1 MILIKTLTVKNFMSV
16 GNQTQAIDFQQKLL
30 TLVLGENLDM
40 GGDDAGS
47 RNGTGKTTIVNAL
60 SYALYG
66 EALTKIRK
74 DNLVNKTNGKSM
86 LVTITFEKEGKK
98 YKVERGRKPNV
109 MKYFIDDQE
118 QELSDVSQGDS
129 RKTQEDLNKMIGMT
143 PRMFKHLVAL
153 NTYTQPFLA
162 LHHSEQQDIIEQL
175 LGIQLLSEKADILKT
190 KIKRTKEDIAMETA
204 RLEGLKISNQK
215 VEETIQSLQHKS
227 SAWATQNK
235 DDIEKLKSNLKELEN
250 VDVEKELEAHKI
262 LDDWHKLDK
271 EQRQL
276 QKDKSNLEATIEQAD
291 KTAKKLDKDL
301 SKLHHKA
308 TCYACGQDLPKEK
321 IEEMQRKLE
330 EEYGEANSY
339 VMDLQEQ
346 IDQTQKE
353 LNELGDLTEK
363 PNTYYDTI
371 KEAYEHKQ
379 YVGNIE
385 TALKN
390 KQKESN
396 PYIDQIDELQ
406 KQALQEINWDEA
418 NTLQKLKEH
427 QEFLYKLLTNKDSF
441 IRKKIIDQNLTFLNN
456 RLTHYLDQ
464 LGLPHLVTFQND
476 LSVEIT
482 QLGQSLDFDNLSRG
496 ERNRLILGMSFA
508 FRDVW
513 ENLYQNINLLFLDEL
528 IDSGMDSAGVE
539 SSLAILKKM
548 SRERGKNIF
557 LISHKDE
564 LVGRVNNVL
573 KVIKENG
580 FTSYANDVETY
591 EHTR

>member
-1 MILIKTLTVKNFMSV
+1 MSV

-74 DNLVNKTNGKSM
+74 DNLVNKTNSKGM

-190 KIKRTKEDIAMETA
+190 KIKRTKEDIALETA
-204 RLEGLKISNQK
+204 RLEGLKISNEK

-227 SAWATQNK
+227 SAWETQNK

-276 QKDKSNLEATIEQAD
+276 QKDKSNLEATIVQAD

-301 SKLHHKA
+301 SNLHHKA

-346 IDQTQKE
+346 IDQTEKE
-353 LNELGDLTEK
+353 LQELGDLTEK

-390 KQKESN
+390 KQKDTN

-464 LGLPHLVTFQND
+464 LGLPHLVTFKND

-482 QLGQSLDFDNLSRG
+482 QLGQDLDFDNLSRG
-496 ERNRLILGMSFA
+496 ERNRLILGMSWA
-508 FRDVW
+508 FRDIY
-513 ENLYQNINLLFLDEL
+513 ESLNQPMNLMCIDEL
-528 IDSGMDSAGVE
+528 VDSGMDTTGVE
-539 SSLAILKKM
+539 NALAVLKKM
-548 SRERGKNIF
+548 GRESNKNVF
-557 LISHKDE
+557 LISHKEE
-564 LVGRVNNVL
+564 LQGRVNNVL
-573 KVIKENG
+573 YVVKEGG
-580 FTSYANDVETY
+580 FTSYSNDIEIIDPDSDVYRFKIT
-591 EHTR
+591 T

>member
-1 MILIKTLTVKNFMSV
+1 MSV

-66 EALTKIRK
+66 EALTKIRR
-74 DNLVNKTNGKSM
+74 DNLVNKTNGKGM

-98 YKVERGRKPNV
+98 YRVERGRKPNV
-109 MKYFIDDQE
+109 MKYFIDDEE

-153 NTYTQPFLA
+153 NTYTQPFLS
-162 LHHSEQQDIIEQL
+162 LHHTEQQDIIEQL

-190 KIKRTKEDIAMETA
+190 KIKRSKEDIAMETA
-204 RLEGLKISNQK
+204 RLDGLKISNEK
-215 VEETIQSLQHKS
+215 VEETIQSLQSKS
-227 SAWATQNK
+227 SAWSTQNK
-235 DDIEKLKSNLKELEN
+235 VDIEKLQESITEIESLDIDN
-250 VDVEKELEAHKI
+250 ELEAHQ
-262 LDDWHKLDK
+262 KL
-271 EQRQL
+271 EQWNKLNDELGQL
-276 QKDKSNLEATIEQAD
+276 NKDKSNLEATIVQAD

-301 SKLHHKA
+301 EKLHDEA
-308 TCYACGQDLPKEK
+308 TCYACGQELPKEK
-321 IEEMQRKLE
+321 IEEMQRKIE
-330 EEYGEANSY
+330 EEFGDANSY
-339 VMDLQEQ
+339 VMDLQDK
-346 IDQTQKE
+346 IDKTDAKI
-353 LNELGDLTEK
+353 NKIGDLEQRPT
-363 PNTYYDTI
+363 TYYETI
-371 KEAYEHKQ
+371 KEAYEHRQ
-379 YVGNIE
+379 YVDTLK

-390 KQKESN
+390 KQDESN
-396 PYIDQIDELQ
+396 PYLDQIDELQ
-406 KQALQEINWDEA
+406 KQAIQEVNYDTV
-418 NTLQKLKEH
+418 NTMQKLKEH
-427 QEFLYKLLTNKDSF
+427 EEFLYKLLTNKDSF

-528 IDSGMDSAGVE
+528 IDSGMDTAGVE
-539 SSLAILKKM
+539 SALAILKKM
-548 SRERGKNIF
+548 SRERAKNIF

-564 LVGRVNNVL
+564 LIGRVNNVL
-573 KVIKENG
+573 RVVKENG
-580 FTSYANDVETY
+580 FTQYANDVETY

>member
-1 MILIKTLTVKNFMSV
+1 M
-16 GNQTQAIDFQQKLL
+16 

-66 EALTKIRK
+66 EALTKIRR
-74 DNLVNKTNGKSM
+74 DNLVNKTNGKGM

-98 YKVERGRKPNV
+98 YRVERGRKPNV
-109 MKYFIDDQE
+109 MKYFIDDEE

-153 NTYTQPFLA
+153 NTYTQPFLS

-190 KIKRTKEDIAMETA
+190 KIKRSKEDIAMETA
-204 RLEGLKISNQK
+204 RLDGLKISNQK
-215 VEETIQSLQHKS
+215 VEETINSLQSKS
-227 SAWATQNK
+227 SAWTTQNK
-235 DDIEKLKSNLKELEN
+235 VDKEKLEDSIKEIESL
-250 VDVEKELEAHKI
+250 DIDKELEAHQT
-262 LDDWHKLDK
+262 LEQWNKLND
-271 EQRQL
+271 EMLQL
-276 QKDKSNLEATIEQAD
+276 NKDRSNLEATIVQAD

-301 SKLHHKA
+301 EKLNEKA

-339 VMDLQEQ
+339 VMDLQETL
-346 IDQTQKE
+346 DQTEEKIK
-353 LNELGDLTEK
+353 NLGDMAQK
-363 PNTYYDTI
+363 PTTYYETV
-371 KEAYEHKQ
+371 KEAYEHRQ
-379 YVGNIE
+379 YVDTLK

-390 KQKESN
+390 KQDESN
-396 PYIDQIDELQ
+396 PYLDQIDELQ
-406 KQALQEINWDEA
+406 KQAIQEVNYDTV
-418 NTLQKLKEH
+418 NTMQKLKEH
-427 QEFLYKLLTNKDSF
+427 EEFLYKLLTNKDSF

-464 LGLPHLVTFQND
+464 LGLPHLVTFKND

-482 QLGQSLDFDNLSRG
+482 QLGQDLDFDNLSRG

-528 IDSGMDSAGVE
+528 IDSGMDTAGVE
-539 SSLAILKKM
+539 SALAILKKM
-548 SRERGKNIF
+548 SRERAKNIF

-564 LVGRVNNVL
+564 LIGRVNNVL
-573 KVIKENG
+573 RVVKENG
-580 FTSYANDVETY
+580 FTQYANDVETY
-591 EHTR
+591 EHSR

>member
-86 LVTITFEKEGKK
+86 LVTIAFEKDGVN
-98 YKVERGRKPNV
+98 YRVERGRKPNV
-109 MKYFIDDQE
+109 MKYYIDDQE

-129 RKTQEDLNKMIGMT
+129 RKTQEDLNRMIGMN
-143 PRMFKHLVAL
+143 PKMFKHIVAL
-153 NTYTQPFLA
+153 NTYTQPFLS
-162 LHHSEQQDIIEQL
+162 LHNNEQQEIIENL

-190 KIKRTKEDIAMETA
+190 HIKRSKEDIALETA
-204 RLEGLKISNQK
+204 RLEGLKISNLK
-215 VEETIQSLQHKS
+215 VEETIHSLTNKS
-227 SAWATQNK
+227 SAWHNQNK
-235 DDIEKLKSNLKELEN
+235 TDIEKLENNLKELQSVN
-250 VDVEKELEAHKI
+250 IDSELEAHQK
-262 LDDWHKLDK
+262 LEDWTKLNDVL
-271 EQRQL
+271 RQL
-276 QKDKSNLEATIEQAD
+276 QKDRASLESTIEQAD
-291 KTAKKLDKDL
+291 KTAKKLHKDL
-301 SKLHHKA
+301 EKLNHKA
-308 TCYACGQDLPKEK
+308 TCYACGQDLPDDK
-321 IEEMQRKLE
+321 IEEMQKKLE
-330 EEYGEANSY
+330 MEYGESNSY
-339 VMDLQEQ
+339 VMELSEQ
-346 IDQTQKE
+346 LEQTTKDIE
-353 LNELGDLTEK
+353 AVGDLDQR

-371 KEAYEHKQ
+371 KEAYDHRQ
-379 YVGNIE
+379 YVDSIK

-390 KQKESN
+390 KQEETN
-396 PYIDQIDELQ
+396 PYLDQIEEL
-406 KQALQEINWDEA
+406 KNQAVQEINWDTA

-464 LGLPHLVTFQND
+464 LGLPHLVTFKND

-482 QLGQSLDFDNLSRG
+482 QLGQELDFDNLSRG
-496 ERNRLILGMSFA
+496 ERNRLILGLSFA

-548 SRERGKNIF
+548 SRESGKNIF

-564 LVGRVNNVL
+564 LMGRVNNVL
-573 KVIKENG
+573 KVVKENG
-580 FTSYANDVETY
+580 FTAYANDVETY
-591 EHTR
+591 DHSR

>member
-1 MILIKTLTVKNFMSV
+1 MSV

-86 LVTITFEKEGKK
+86 LVTIAFEKDGVN
-98 YKVERGRKPNV
+98 YRVERGRKPNV
-109 MKYFIDDQE
+109 MKYYIDDQE

-129 RKTQEDLNKMIGMT
+129 RKTQEDLNRMIGMN
-143 PRMFKHLVAL
+143 PKMFKHIVAL
-153 NTYTQPFLA
+153 NTYTQPFLS
-162 LHHSEQQDIIEQL
+162 LHNNEQQEIIENL

-190 KIKRTKEDIAMETA
+190 HIKRSKEDIALETA
-204 RLEGLKISNQK
+204 RLEGLKISNLK
-215 VEETIQSLQHKS
+215 VEETIHSLTNKS
-227 SAWATQNK
+227 SAWHNQNK
-235 DDIEKLKSNLKELEN
+235 TDIEKLENNLKELQSVN
-250 VDVEKELEAHKI
+250 IDSELEAHQK
-262 LDDWHKLDK
+262 LEDWTKLNDVL
-271 EQRQL
+271 RQL
-276 QKDKSNLEATIEQAD
+276 QKDRASLESTIEQAD
-291 KTAKKLDKDL
+291 KTAKKLHKDL
-301 SKLHHKA
+301 EKLNHKA
-308 TCYACGQDLPKEK
+308 TCYACGQDLPDDK
-321 IEEMQRKLE
+321 IEEMQKKLE
-330 EEYGEANSY
+330 MEYGESNSY
-339 VMDLQEQ
+339 VMELSEQ
-346 IDQTQKE
+346 LEQTTKDIE
-353 LNELGDLTEK
+353 AVGDLDQR

-371 KEAYEHKQ
+371 KEAYDHRQ
-379 YVGNIE
+379 YVDSIK

-390 KQKESN
+390 KQEETN
-396 PYIDQIDELQ
+396 PYLDQIEEL
-406 KQALQEINWDEA
+406 KNQAVQEINWDTA

-464 LGLPHLVTFQND
+464 LGLPHLVTFKND

-482 QLGQSLDFDNLSRG
+482 QLGQELDFDNLSRG
-496 ERNRLILGMSFA
+496 ERNRLILGLSFA

-548 SRERGKNIF
+548 SREAGKNIF

-564 LVGRVNNVL
+564 LMGRVNNVL
-573 KVIKENG
+573 KVVKENG
-580 FTSYANDVETY
+580 FTAYANDVETY
-591 EHTR
+591 DHSR

>member
-1 MILIKTLTVKNFMSV
+1 V

-66 EALTKIRK
+66 EALTKIRR
-74 DNLVNKTNGKSM
+74 DNLVNKTNGKGM

-98 YKVERGRKPNV
+98 YRVERGRKPNV
-109 MKYFIDDQE
+109 MKYFIDDEE

-153 NTYTQPFLA
+153 NTYTQPFLS

-190 KIKRTKEDIAMETA
+190 KIKRSKEDIAMETA
-204 RLEGLKISNQK
+204 RLDGLKISNQK
-215 VEETIQSLQHKS
+215 VEETINSLQSKS
-227 SAWATQNK
+227 SAWTTQNK
-235 DDIEKLKSNLKELEN
+235 VDKEKLEDSIKEIESL
-250 VDVEKELEAHKI
+250 DIDKELEAHQT
-262 LDDWHKLDK
+262 LEQWNKLND
-271 EQRQL
+271 EMLQL
-276 QKDKSNLEATIEQAD
+276 NKDRSNLEATIVQAD

-301 SKLHHKA
+301 EKLNEKA

-339 VMDLQEQ
+339 VMDLQETL
-346 IDQTQKE
+346 DQTEEKIK
-353 LNELGDLTEK
+353 NLGDMAQK
-363 PNTYYDTI
+363 PTTYYETV
-371 KEAYEHKQ
+371 KEAYEHRQ
-379 YVGNIE
+379 YVDTLK

-390 KQKESN
+390 KQDESN
-396 PYIDQIDELQ
+396 PYLDQIDELQ
-406 KQALQEINWDEA
+406 KQAIQEVNYDTV
-418 NTLQKLKEH
+418 NTMQKLKEH
-427 QEFLYKLLTNKDSF
+427 EEFLYKLLTNKDSF

-464 LGLPHLVTFQND
+464 LGLPHLVTFKND

-482 QLGQSLDFDNLSRG
+482 QLGQDLDFDNLSRG

-528 IDSGMDSAGVE
+528 IDSGMDTAGVE
-539 SSLAILKKM
+539 SALAILKKM
-548 SRERGKNIF
+548 SRERAKNIF

-564 LVGRVNNVL
+564 LIGRVNNVL
-573 KVIKENG
+573 RVVKENG
-580 FTSYANDVETY
+580 FTQYANDVETY
-591 EHTR
+591 EHSR

>member
-1 MILIKTLTVKNFMSV
+1 MSV

-66 EALTKIRK
+66 EALTKIRR
-74 DNLVNKTNGKSM
+74 DNLVNKTNGKGM

-98 YKVERGRKPNV
+98 YRVERGRKPNV
-109 MKYFIDDQE
+109 MKYFIDDEE

-153 NTYTQPFLA
+153 NTYTQPFLS
-162 LHHSEQQDIIEQL
+162 LHHTEQQDIIEQL

-190 KIKRTKEDIAMETA
+190 KIKRSKEDIAMETA
-204 RLEGLKISNQK
+204 RLDGLKISNEK
-215 VEETIQSLQHKS
+215 VEETIHSLQSKS
-227 SAWATQNK
+227 SAWSTQNK
-235 DDIEKLKSNLKELEN
+235 VDIEKLQESITEIESLDIDN
-250 VDVEKELEAHKI
+250 ELEAHQ
-262 LDDWHKLDK
+262 KL
-271 EQRQL
+271 EQWNKLNDELGQL
-276 QKDKSNLEATIEQAD
+276 NKDKSNLEATIVQAD

-301 SKLHHKA
+301 EKLHDEA
-308 TCYACGQDLPKEK
+308 TCYACGQELPKEK
-321 IEEMQRKLE
+321 IEEMQRKIE
-330 EEYGEANSY
+330 EEFGDANSY
-339 VMDLQEQ
+339 VMDLQDK
-346 IDQTQKE
+346 IDKTDAKI
-353 LNELGDLTEK
+353 NKIGDLEQRPT
-363 PNTYYDTI
+363 TYYETI
-371 KEAYEHKQ
+371 KEAYEHRQ
-379 YVGNIE
+379 YVDTLK

-390 KQKESN
+390 KQDESN
-396 PYIDQIDELQ
+396 PYLDQIDELQ
-406 KQALQEINWDEA
+406 KQAIQEVNYDTV
-418 NTLQKLKEH
+418 NTMQKLKEH
-427 QEFLYKLLTNKDSF
+427 EEFLYKLLTNKDSF

-528 IDSGMDSAGVE
+528 IDSGMDTAGVE
-539 SSLAILKKM
+539 SALAILKKM
-548 SRERGKNIF
+548 SRERAKNIF

-564 LVGRVNNVL
+564 LIGRVNNVL
-573 KVIKENG
+573 RVVKENG
-580 FTSYANDVETY
+580 FTQYANDVETY

>member
-66 EALTKIRK
+66 EALTKIRR
-74 DNLVNKTNGKSM
+74 DNLVNKTNGKGM

-98 YKVERGRKPNV
+98 YRVERGRKPNV
-109 MKYFIDDQE
+109 MKYFIDDEE

-153 NTYTQPFLA
+153 NTYTQPFLS

-190 KIKRTKEDIAMETA
+190 KIKRSKEDIAMETA
-204 RLEGLKISNQK
+204 RLDGLKISNQK
-215 VEETIQSLQHKS
+215 VEETINSLQSKS
-227 SAWATQNK
+227 SAWTTQNK
-235 DDIEKLKSNLKELEN
+235 VDKEKLEDSIKEIESL
-250 VDVEKELEAHKI
+250 DIDKELEAHQT
-262 LDDWHKLDK
+262 LEQWNKLND
-271 EQRQL
+271 EMLQL
-276 QKDKSNLEATIEQAD
+276 NKDRSNLEATIVQAD

-301 SKLHHKA
+301 EKLNEKA

-339 VMDLQEQ
+339 VMDLQETL
-346 IDQTQKE
+346 DQTEEKIK
-353 LNELGDLTEK
+353 NLGDLAQK
-363 PNTYYDTI
+363 PATYYETI
-371 KEAYEHKQ
+371 KEAYEHRQ
-379 YVGNIE
+379 YVDTLK

-390 KQKESN
+390 KQDESN
-396 PYIDQIDELQ
+396 PYLDQIDELQ
-406 KQALQEINWDEA
+406 KQAIQEVNYDTV
-418 NTLQKLKEH
+418 NTMQKLKEH
-427 QEFLYKLLTNKDSF
+427 EEFLYKLLTNKDSF

-464 LGLPHLVTFQND
+464 LGLPHLVTFKND

-482 QLGQSLDFDNLSRG
+482 QLGQDLDFDNLSRG

-528 IDSGMDSAGVE
+528 IDSGMDTAGVE
-539 SSLAILKKM
+539 SALAILKKM
-548 SRERGKNIF
+548 SRERAKNIF

-564 LVGRVNNVL
+564 LIGRVNNVL
-573 KVIKENG
+573 RVVKENG
-580 FTSYANDVETY
+580 FTQYANDVETY
-591 EHTR
+591 EHSR

>member
-175 LGIQLLSEKADILKT
+175 LGIQLLSEKAEILKT
-190 KIKRTKEDIAMETA
+190 KIKRSKEDIAMETA

-215 VEETIQSLQHKS
+215 VEETIQSLHHKS
-227 SAWATQNK
+227 SAWQTQNK
-235 DDIEKLKSNLKELEN
+235 DDIEKLQKNLQELEN
-250 VDVEKELEAHKI
+250 VDVEKELDAHKI
-262 LDDWHKLDK
+262 LEDWHKLDK

-276 QKDKSNLEATIEQAD
+276 LKDKSNLEATIEQAD

-301 SKLHHKA
+301 NKLHHKA
-308 TCYACGQDLPKEK
+308 TCYACGQDLPNEK

-346 IDQTQKE
+346 IEQTEKE
-353 LNELGDLTEK
+353 LKELGDLTEK

-379 YVGNIE
+379 YVGNID

-390 KQKESN
+390 KQKETN

-528 IDSGMDSAGVE
+528 IDSGMDTAGVE
-539 SSLAILKKM
+539 SALAILKKM

-564 LVGRVNNVL
+564 LIGRVNNVL
-573 KVIKENG
+573 RVVKENG
-580 FTSYANDVETY
+580 FTQYANDVETY

>member
-60 SYALYG
+60 CYALYG

-74 DNLVNKTNGKSM
+74 DNLVNKTNGKAM
-86 LVTITFEKEGKK
+86 LVTIAFEKDGVN
-98 YKVERGRKPNV
+98 YRVERGRKPNV
-109 MKYFIDDQE
+109 MKYYIDEQE

-129 RKTQEDLNKMIGMT
+129 RKTQEDLNKMIGMN
-143 PRMFKHLVAL
+143 PKMFKHIVAL
-153 NTYTQPFLA
+153 NTYTQPFLS
-162 LHHSEQQDIIEQL
+162 LHNNEQQEIIEQL

-190 KIKRTKEDIAMETA
+190 HIKRSKEDIALETA
-204 RLEGLKISNQK
+204 RLEGLKISNEK
-215 VEETIQSLQHKS
+215 VEETIHSLNNKS
-227 SAWATQNK
+227 SAWQNQNST
-235 DDIEKLKSNLKELEN
+235 DIEKLDRNLKELES
-250 VDVEKELEAHKI
+250 VDIDSELETHQK
-262 LDDWHKLDK
+262 LEDWTKLNDVLN
-271 EQRQL
+271 QL
-276 QKDKSNLEATIEQAD
+276 QKDRAGLESTIEQAD
-291 KTAKKLDKDL
+291 KTAKKLHDDL
-301 SKLHHKA
+301 EKLNHKA
-308 TCYACGQDLPKEK
+308 TCYACGQDLPQDK
-321 IEEMQRKLE
+321 IEEMQKTLE
-330 EEYGEANSY
+330 EEYGESNSY
-339 VMDLQEQ
+339 VMELAQQLEQ
-346 IDQTQKE
+346 TVKDIEAVGDMDQR
-353 LNELGDLTEK
+353 

-371 KEAYEHKQ
+371 KEAYDHRQ
-379 YVGNIE
+379 YVDSIK
-385 TALKN
+385 TALAN
-390 KQKESN
+390 KKDESN
-396 PYIDQIDELQ
+396 PYLDQIDEL
-406 KQALQEINWDEA
+406 KNQAVQEINWDTA

-464 LGLPHLVTFQND
+464 LGLPHLVTFKND

-482 QLGQSLDFDNLSRG
+482 QLGQELDFDNLSRG
-496 ERNRLILGMSFA
+496 ERNRLILGLSFA

-548 SRERGKNIF
+548 SRESGKNIF

-564 LVGRVNNVL
+564 LMGRVNNVL
-573 KVIKENG
+573 KVVKENG
-580 FTSYANDVETY
+580 FTAYANDVETY
-591 EHTR
+591 DHTR

>member
-66 EALTKIRK
+66 EALTKIRR
-74 DNLVNKTNGKSM
+74 DNLVNKTNGKGM

-98 YKVERGRKPNV
+98 YRVERGRKPNV
-109 MKYFIDDQE
+109 MKYFIDDEE

-153 NTYTQPFLA
+153 NTYTQPFLS
-162 LHHSEQQDIIEQL
+162 LHHTEQQDIIEQL

-190 KIKRTKEDIAMETA
+190 KIKRSKEDIAMETG
-204 RLEGLKISNQK
+204 RLDGLKISNEK
-215 VEETIQSLQHKS
+215 VEETIHSLQSKS
-227 SAWATQNK
+227 SAWSTQNK
-235 DDIEKLKSNLKELEN
+235 VDIEKLQESITEIESLDIDN
-250 VDVEKELEAHKI
+250 ELEAHQ
-262 LDDWHKLDK
+262 KL
-271 EQRQL
+271 EQWNKLNDELGQL
-276 QKDKSNLEATIEQAD
+276 NKDKSNLEATIVQAD

-301 SKLHHKA
+301 EKLHDEA
-308 TCYACGQDLPKEK
+308 TCYACGQELPKEK
-321 IEEMQRKLE
+321 IEEMQRKIE
-330 EEYGEANSY
+330 EEFGDANSY
-339 VMDLQEQ
+339 VMDLQDKIDKTDAKINKIGNLEQ
-346 IDQTQKE
+346 RPT
-353 LNELGDLTEK
+353 
-363 PNTYYDTI
+363 TYYETI
-371 KEAYEHKQ
+371 KEAYEHRQ
-379 YVGNIE
+379 YVDTLK

-390 KQKESN
+390 KQDESN
-396 PYIDQIDELQ
+396 PYLDQIDELQ
-406 KQALQEINWDEA
+406 KQAIQEVNYDTV
-418 NTLQKLKEH
+418 NTMQKLKEH
-427 QEFLYKLLTNKDSF
+427 EEFLYKLLTNKDSF

-528 IDSGMDSAGVE
+528 IDSGMDTAGVE
-539 SSLAILKKM
+539 SALAILKKM
-548 SRERGKNIF
+548 SRERAKNIF

-564 LVGRVNNVL
+564 LIGRVNNVL
-573 KVIKENG
+573 RVVKENG
-580 FTSYANDVETY
+580 FTQYANDVETY

>member
-1 MILIKTLTVKNFMSV
+1 MSV

-66 EALTKIRK
+66 EALTKIRR
-74 DNLVNKTNGKSM
+74 DNLVNKTNGKGM

-98 YKVERGRKPNV
+98 YRVERGRKPNV
-109 MKYFIDDQE
+109 MKYFIDDTE

-175 LGIQLLSEKADILKT
+175 LGIQLLSEKAEILKT

-215 VEETIQSLQHKS
+215 VEETIQSLHHKS
-227 SAWATQNK
+227 SAWETQNK
-235 DDIEKLKSNLKELEN
+235 DDIEKLQKNLQELEN
-250 VDVEKELEAHKI
+250 FDVEKELDAHKT
-262 LDDWHKLDK
+262 LEDWHKLDK

-276 QKDKSNLEATIEQAD
+276 LKDKSNLEATIEQAD

-301 SKLHHKA
+301 NKLNEKA
-308 TCYACGQDLPKEK
+308 TCYACGQDLPNEK

-346 IDQTQKE
+346 LDETEKE
-353 LNELGDLTEK
+353 LKDLGDLTEK

-464 LGLPHLVTFQND
+464 LGLPHLVTFKND

-482 QLGQSLDFDNLSRG
+482 QLGQDLDFDNLSRG

>member
-1 MILIKTLTVKNFMSV
+1 MSV

-66 EALTKIRK
+66 EALTKIRR
-74 DNLVNKTNGKSM
+74 DNLVNKTNGKGM

-98 YKVERGRKPNV
+98 YRVERGRKPNV
-109 MKYFIDDQE
+109 MKYFIDDEE

-153 NTYTQPFLA
+153 NTYTQPFLS
-162 LHHSEQQDIIEQL
+162 LHHTEQQDIIEQL

-190 KIKRTKEDIAMETA
+190 KIKRSKEDIAMETA
-204 RLEGLKISNQK
+204 RLDGLKISNEK
-215 VEETIQSLQHKS
+215 VEETIQSLQSKS
-227 SAWATQNK
+227 SAWTTQNK
-235 DDIEKLKSNLKELEN
+235 VDIEKLQESITEIESLDIDN
-250 VDVEKELEAHKI
+250 ELEAHQ
-262 LDDWHKLDK
+262 KL
-271 EQRQL
+271 EQWNKLNDELGQL
-276 QKDKSNLEATIEQAD
+276 NKDKSNLEATIVQAD

-301 SKLHHKA
+301 EKLHDEA
-308 TCYACGQDLPKEK
+308 TCYACGQELPKEK
-321 IEEMQRKLE
+321 IEEMQRKIE
-330 EEYGEANSY
+330 EEFGDANSY
-339 VMDLQEQ
+339 VMDLQDK
-346 IDQTQKE
+346 IDKTDEKI
-353 LNELGDLTEK
+353 NKIGDLQQRPT
-363 PNTYYDTI
+363 TYYETI
-371 KEAYEHKQ
+371 KEAYEHRQ
-379 YVGNIE
+379 YVDTLK

-390 KQKESN
+390 KQDESN
-396 PYIDQIDELQ
+396 PYLDQIDELQ
-406 KQALQEINWDEA
+406 KQAIQEVNYDTV
-418 NTLQKLKEH
+418 NTMQKLKEH
-427 QEFLYKLLTNKDSF
+427 EEFLYKLLTNKDSF

-464 LGLPHLVTFQND
+464 LGLPHLVTFKND

-482 QLGQSLDFDNLSRG
+482 QLGQDLDFDNLSRG

-528 IDSGMDSAGVE
+528 IDSGMDTAGVE
-539 SSLAILKKM
+539 SALAILKKM
-548 SRERGKNIF
+548 SRERAKNIF

-564 LVGRVNNVL
+564 LIGRVNNVL
-573 KVIKENG
+573 RVVKENG
-580 FTSYANDVETY
+580 FTQYANDVETY

>member
-66 EALTKIRK
+66 EALTKIRR
-74 DNLVNKTNGKSM
+74 DNLVNKTNGKGM

-109 MKYFIDDQE
+109 MKYFIDDEE

-153 NTYTQPFLA
+153 NTYTQPFLS

-190 KIKRTKEDIAMETA
+190 KIKRSKEDIAMETA
-204 RLEGLKISNQK
+204 RLDGLKISNQK
-215 VEETIQSLQHKS
+215 VEETINSLQSKS
-227 SAWATQNK
+227 SAWTTQNK
-235 DDIEKLKSNLKELEN
+235 VDKEKLEDSIKEIESL
-250 VDVEKELEAHKI
+250 DIDKELEAHQT
-262 LDDWHKLDK
+262 LEQWNKLND
-271 EQRQL
+271 EMLQL
-276 QKDKSNLEATIEQAD
+276 NKDRSNLEATIVQAD

-301 SKLHHKA
+301 EKLNEKA

-339 VMDLQEQ
+339 VMDLQETL
-346 IDQTQKE
+346 DQTEEKIK
-353 LNELGDLTEK
+353 NLGDLAQK
-363 PNTYYDTI
+363 PATYYETI
-371 KEAYEHKQ
+371 KEAYEHRQ
-379 YVGNIE
+379 YVDTLK

-390 KQKESN
+390 KQDESN
-396 PYIDQIDELQ
+396 PYLDQIDELQ
-406 KQALQEINWDEA
+406 KQAIQEVNYDTV
-418 NTLQKLKEH
+418 NTMQKLKEH
-427 QEFLYKLLTNKDSF
+427 EEFLYKLLTNKDSF

-464 LGLPHLVTFQND
+464 LGLPHLVTFKND

-482 QLGQSLDFDNLSRG
+482 QLGQDLDFDNLSRG

-528 IDSGMDSAGVE
+528 IDSGMDTAGVE
-539 SSLAILKKM
+539 SALAILKKM
-548 SRERGKNIF
+548 SRERAKNIF

-564 LVGRVNNVL
+564 LIGRVNNVL
-573 KVIKENG
+573 RVVKENG
-580 FTSYANDVETY
+580 FTQYANDVETY
-591 EHTR
+591 EHSR